1 MRSIY
6 FTPDHDL
13 FRETVRRFLETEV
26 APHADEWEAQR
37 SIPRDV
43 WLKMGEMGF
52 LGIIHPEEYGGTNAD
67 IFYGIVFLEELCRS
81 RMGGFVAAVGVQEFI
96 ATGAIWHR
104 GTHAQKEKYL
114 RPSTTGE
121 KIGAICISEPDAGSD
136 VAALRTTA
144 VRDGDHWVIN
154 GAKTW
159 ITNGVYADFHVV
171 ACKTDRDAGAHGIS
185 LIIVDT
191 DTPGVS
197 ATKLNKMGWHCS
209 DTAEIAYENVRVP
222 AENLIGELNAGFK
235 YIMETFAIER
245 LVTASMSLGTA
256 DLAFEETLKY
266 MSEREAFGRPIN
278 KFQALRHRLADLFT
292 EVLACKQL
300 IYHTAWL
307 HQQGLPAVKESSMA
321 KLLATELQ
329 KRVVDECL
337 QFFGGFGYV
346 EEYPMARFYR
356 DARVGTIV
364 AGTSE
369 IMREIIAKAEIDG
382 VNFQF
387 KPKAAAAPPAPPVS
401 ATVATSPAA
410 EAAASATPGATAVLE
425 RPEDASPAN
434 EPPGSIAAFFQSLP
448 ARHRPEKTEG
458 WAARVHFK
466 FTDSPT
472 PAWTVAIDGATCL
485 VTPGLH
491 GEATCVVTTT
501 EKMYLGIESGAES
514 PEMAFMMG
522 KIKVSSPPVMMRYM
536 KAFRRVGS

>member
-1 MRSIY
+1 MKSVY
-6 FTPDHDL
+6 FTEEHEL
-13 FRETVRRFLETEV
+13 FRQTVRAFMETEV
-26 APHADEWEAQR
+26 APHAEDWEAQR
-37 SIPRDV
+37 RIPRDI
-43 WLKMGEMGF
+43 WRKMGEMGF
-52 LGIIHPEEYGGTNAD
+52 LGIIHPEEYGGTDAD
-67 IFYGIVFLEELCRS
+67 IFYGIVFLEEICRS

-114 RPSTTGE
+114 RGSIDGSM
-121 KIGAICISEPDAGSD
+121 IGAICISEPDAGSD

-185 LIIVDT
+185 MIIVDA

-197 ATKLNKMGWHCS
+197 ASKLNKMGWHCS

-222 AENLIGELNAGFK
+222 AENLVGELNAGFK

-245 LVTASMSLGTA
+245 LVTAAMSLGGA
-256 DLAFEETLKY
+256 DVAFEDTLKY
-266 MSEREAFGRPIN
+266 MGEREAFGRPIN
-278 KFQALRHRLADLFT
+278 KFQVLRHRLADLFT
-292 EVLACKQL
+292 EVLAAKQL

-329 KRVVDECL
+329 KRVSDECL

-346 EEYPMARFYR
+346 EEYPMARLYR

-387 KPKAAAAPPAPPVS
+387 KPKASPENAPAPAASAAAPAPAA
-401 ATVATSPAA
+401 ATVVAAAPAA
-410 EAAASATPGATAVLE
+410 GATAVME
-425 RPEDASPAN
+425 KPAT
-434 EPPGSIAAFFQSLP
+434 IAEFFRSLP
-448 ARHRPEKTEG
+448 SRHRPEKTEG
-458 WAARVHFK
+458 WSARVHFK
-466 FTDSPT
+466 FTDSAT
-472 PAWTVAIDGATCL
+472 PEWTVAIDGAACA
-485 VTPGLH
+485 VEPGLH
-491 GEATCVVTTT
+491 GEPSCTVTST
-501 EKMYLGIESGAES
+501 EKLYLGIEDGSES

-522 KIKVSSPPVMMRYM
+522 KIKVSSPNVMMRYM
-536 KAFRRVGS
+536 KSFRRAGN